1 MLRSVIEGLD
11 FQLLDIIQEMKKNV
25 GFDMRK
31 LVVAG
36 GAVRNHFWLQNK
48 ADIVGQPIEVPDVE
62 DASPL
67 GAAMLAGI
75 GVGVYRDERD
85 AFERVRKPARTFEP
99 DPAAAAKY
107 TEWFTIHK
115 SLYPALRPVSH
126 AVSAKLG
133 V

>member
-1 MLRSVIEGLD
+1 
-11 FQLLDIIQEMKKNV
+11 
-25 GFDMRK
+25 
-31 LVVAG
+31 
-36 GAVRNHFWLQNK
+36 
-48 ADIVGQPIEVPDVE
+48 
-62 DASPL
+62 
-67 GAAMLAGI
+67 MLAGI